1 LRIGIEGSTWPFP
14 RGIGRYTRELTHALA
29 RAGSPHELTLV
40 LYSSV
45 GERADL
51 PDMAR
56 EVVSVRWARADIA
69 APEERRSLREMARM
83 GRALS
88 RFDAVLFPTHYAFVP
103 VSPRVRV
110 GLVVHDAIPETLPQ
124 EWLGP
129 RSARLRWHA
138 KTRLACRQ
146 ASFFATSTIASA
158 RAIRER
164 LPVGDRPVVVLGAGA
179 APAFSPHHLPEDS
192 GLVEPWVPAGRRFV
206 LYVGAIGPHKRVPD
220 LIRAFGSMPADSD
233 RSDLLVLVGSEQGT
247 EMERSSVER
256 ALEEAGPSR
265 SRVVRPGFLPDATL
279 AALYRRAAC
288 VVLPAEIEGFGLP
301 AVEAMASGA
310 PVLASRIPA
319 LEEVCGDAAE
329 YFDGI
334 GALPGALERLLSDAD
349 RRAVLAAR
357 GPARTATFGWDRAAE
372 RLLAA
377 FDGLP
382 VGSARPLKPPRAP

>member
-1 LRIGIEGSTWPFP
+1 MRIGIEGSTWPYP

-40 LYSSV
+40 LYSAAD
-45 GERADL
+45 GRADL
-51 PDMAR
+51 PDMAW
-56 EVVSVRWARADIA
+56 EVVPAGGVRFDIA

-88 RFDAVLFPTHYAFVP
+88 GFDAVLFPTHYAFVP
-103 VSPRVRV
+103 VSPRVRL
-110 GLVVHDAIPETLPQ
+110 GLIVHDAIPETLPQ

-129 RSARLRWHA
+129 RSARLRWRA

-179 APAFSPHHLPEDS
+179 APIFSPHGLPEDA

-220 LIRAFGSMPADSD
+220 LIRAFGSMPADPD
-233 RSDLLVLVGSEQGT
+233 RPYLLVLVGSEQGT
-247 EMERSSVER
+247 ALERASVEQ
-256 ALEEAGPSR
+256 ALEEAGTAR

-279 AALYRRAAC
+279 AAFYRRAAC

-301 AVEAMASGA
+301 ALESMASGA
-310 PVLASRIPA
+310 PVVAARIPA
-319 LEEVCGDAAE
+319 LEEVCAEAAE
-329 YFDGI
+329 YFGDPVE
-334 GALPGALERLLSDAD
+334 LPGILSRMLQDPARREALA
-349 RRAVLAAR
+349 RAGPPRAAFYSWDEAAR
-357 GPARTATFGWDRAAE
+357 

-377 FDGLP
+377 FDDESAL
-382 VGSARPLKPPRAP
+382 ARP